1 MAESNFCVQEEK
13 MQQIYYENEVEK
25 WQQLN

>member
-13 MQQIYYENEVEK
+13 MQLIYYENQVEK

>member
-13 MQQIYYENEVEK
+13 MQLIYYENEVEK

>member
-1 MAESNFCVQEEK
+1 MAESNFFVQEEK
-13 MQQIYYENEVEK
+13 MQLIYYENEVEK